1 MACLLYVISPLHQA
15 VFPRRIFPSHVV
27 DCPRRLVRPSKM
39 KSTVIDV
46 ADQVGTDLK
55 FTPQNGIPPYTLII
69 SPTQHPPVNISSSAI
84 TSSQPQDHGVNYTI
98 RYTHGQAFMVSLF
111 DSNGSSWAA
120 GPLHAGQALGGVEC
134 LAVRTGG
141 VLVKTMKKGA
151 AIGGIVGGTLG
162 ALVLGLMIG
171 WLASALIN
179 KKKKKVSVPSLAS
192 MLCSFVNSTS
202 HQLERPVNA

>member
-1 MACLLYVISPLHQA
+1 M
-15 VFPRRIFPSHVV
+15 
-27 DCPRRLVRPSKM
+27 
-39 KSTVIDV
+39 
-46 ADQVGTDLK
+46 
-55 FTPQNGIPPYTLII
+55 
-69 SPTQHPPVNISSSAI
+69 
-84 TSSQPQDHGVNYTI
+84 NYTI

-141 VLVKTMKKGA
+141 VLAKTMKKGA

-162 ALVLGLMIG
+162 ALVLGLIVG
-171 WLASALIN
+171 WLASGFIN
-179 KKKKKVSVPSLAS
+179 KQKKKVSVPSPSS

-202 HQLERPVNA
+202 RQLECPVIM